1 MSHSIGTPRPLPRM
15 CFVMI
20 SLALAL
26 LLPGLA
32 AAQSSNSDRDETHG
46 PANPSWTGSD
56 SLQKSADQSWKTA
69 AFTGYEFQGETDL
82 DGSGDFKYWMISGGV
97 NSARMIGDNTKIALK
112 GDYRAVGYDF
122 DGISPFPDPWETV
135 HVLRLNPLFT
145 YLINDTWSV
154 IGGPIVEFS
163 GEENADFA
171 DSLRGG
177 GLIGVG
183 FTRGKL
189 YLAGGILAM
198 SEIEKDARIQPFVI
212 VHWNIVGGLTLGLKG
227 DTSRGGEFRLDYAF
241 NDRFTLGAGIGVR
254 RELFRLNGD
263 GPGSPLPATSRQD
276 GVGEETSTV
285 AKITAIFKINDMLTI
300 EGYGGVTVDGEFRLE
315 DNDGNKIVL
324 SDYDDSGFGG
334 VNLRFSF

>member
-1 MSHSIGTPRPLPRM
+1 MSHPIGTPRPLPWT
-15 CFVMI
+15 CFALI
-20 SLALAL
+20 SLTLVMLTNSATAES
-26 LLPGLA
+26 G
-32 AAQSSNSDRDETHG
+32 SSDSDG
-46 PANPSWTGSD
+46 PASPSWTGSD

-82 DGSGDFKYWMISGGV
+82 DRGGDFKYWMISAGV

-122 DGISPFPDPWETV
+122 GGLGIDPWETV

-263 GPGSPLPATSRQD
+263 GPAGPGPGTSRQD

-300 EGYGGVTVDGEFRLE
+300 EGYGGVTADGEFRLE
-315 DNDGNKIVL
+315 DNDGIKIAS